1 MALHNADELAV
12 VLDRADHLGPV
23 FARHAY
29 GMRAWVDLFSAHVAG
44 LPRPEDKALLARLVA
59 VNAGH
64 MLLFRDRA
72 AANGT
77 DPDAYTC
84 PDEGEAIYNR
94 IPALAGADALV
105 GYALG
110 SLDHFAQLLA
120 VYRAAAAGDDAAA
133 IDQVRADVD
142 RARAELRE
150 RAAGDGADTAA
161 AEAHEL
167 YRVRELAEV
176 PLYAHAA

>member
-44 LPRPEDKALLARLVA
+44 LPRPEDKALLAGLIA
-59 VNAGH
+59 VNARH
-64 MLLFRDRA
+64 MLLFRERA

-84 PDEGEAIYNR
+84 PDEGEAIYDR
-94 IPALAGADALV
+94 IPGLSGADELV

-110 SLDHFAQLLA
+110 SLDHFAQLLT
-120 VYRAAAAGDDAAA
+120 VYRAAAEGDDAAA
-133 IDQVRADVD
+133 IDTVRADVD

-150 RAAGDGADTAA
+150 RAAGDGAEATA